1 MKQYINI
8 VEEQLASYNFGAQPT
23 ELYEPILYIL
33 SLGGK
38 RLRPVLTLMSCQ
50 LFDEAFDKA
59 IFPALGIE
67 VFHNFTLL
75 HDDIMDN
82 APIRRGK
89 QTVHEKWNSNVAIL
103 SGDVM
108 LVKAYDLFLNY
119 NGVDLNKILQEFN
132 KTATEVC
139 EGQQYDMNF
148 EIRDDV
154 TEEEYIEMIRLKTA
168 VLLACALKIGAI
180 AGGADDKSADKLYD
194 FGINVGL
201 GFQLKDDLLDVYADK
216 NKFGK
221 QVGGDIISN
230 KKTYLLIKALELAS
244 GKIKNELINWLNKE
258 TFDAEEKV
266 KAVTEIYDRLGIKE
280 LTERKMNTYFE
291 KGIDIFNGLNID
303 EQKKAPLMEVVT
315 KLIDRE
321 K

>member
-1 MKQYINI
+1 M
-8 VEEQLASYNFGAQPT
+8 ASYNFGAQPT